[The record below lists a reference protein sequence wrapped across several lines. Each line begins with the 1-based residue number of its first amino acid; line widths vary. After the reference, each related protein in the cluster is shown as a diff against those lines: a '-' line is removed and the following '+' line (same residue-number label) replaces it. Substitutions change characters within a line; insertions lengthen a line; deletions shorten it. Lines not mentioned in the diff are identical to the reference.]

1 MLTLG
6 VALGLLARRIGLPR
20 LFGELTA
27 GVILGPTVLGSLDP
41 ATSKWMG
48 LTISTHAI
56 IDTGLVVFL
65 FSVGTHVDLPSLNR
79 LRRRIAF
86 TSLGGMALPFGLG
99 YAVVT
104 LLPGF
109 WRPYAQGNLNVL
121 ALFIGTVLSI
131 SALPVIAKILRDLD
145 LLSTD
150 TGSVIMAAATLDDL
164 VGWSLFAVVVAELT
178 HKGNPAAAIVSVV
191 ILALATVTIG
201 RKIAMWLMR
210 LAFGPVAMAVQ
221 MLVAFGVA
229 HLTASLGLGAVFGA
243 FLAGV
248 AFSGGIG
255 QDGRWKCAIDKA
267 ADELFAPLYFVSVG
281 LQANFAHSFN
291 LALCCVM
298 LGVACVGKIVGATA
312 GARLGGAT
320 GREALAV
327 GFGLNARGA
336 MAIVLASTALAA
348 HVVTEPVFVAIVAM
362 SLATSFIS
370 GPAMSR
376 LVDRRP
382 IPVASSDS
390 AA

>member
-1 MLTLG
+1 ML
-6 VALGLLARRIGLPR
+6 ALGAALGRIAGRFSLPR
-20 LFGELTA
+20 LFGELAA
-27 GVILGPTVLGSLDP
+27 GVLVGPTLLGVIWPSS
-41 ATSKWMG
+41 SKW
-48 LTISTHAI
+48 LTLTPQAH
-56 IDTGLVVFL
+56 GLVDIGLVIFL
-65 FSVGTHVDLPSLNR
+65 FSIGSHIDMPSLAR

-86 TSLGGMALPFGLG
+86 TSLGGLLLPFAIG
-99 YAVVT
+99 YATVIAI
-104 LLPGF
+104 PDF
-109 WRPYAQGNLNVL
+109 WRPFAQGNPRVL
-121 ALFIGTVLSI
+121 ALFIGTILSI

-178 HKGNPAAAIVSVV
+178 HKGSPALAIASVV
-191 ILALATVTIG
+191 ILALATVTVG
-201 RKIAMWLMR
+201 RKIAAWLIR
-210 LAFGPVAMAVQ
+210 LMFGPVAMAVK
-221 MLVAFGVA
+221 MLVAFGMA
-229 HLTASLGLGAVFGA
+229 HLTASFGLGAVFGA

-248 AFSGGIG
+248 AFSGEIG
-255 QDGRWKCAIDKA
+255 QGGRWERAIDKV
-267 ADELFAPLYFVSVG
+267 ADDVFAPLYFVSVG

-291 LALCCVM
+291 LALFVVI
-298 LGVACVGKIVGATA
+298 LVIGSIGKIVGATA
-312 GARLGGAT
+312 GARLGGAG

-336 MAIVLASTALAA
+336 MAIVLASTALTA
-348 HVVTEPVFVAIVAM
+348 HVVTEPVFVAIVGM

-382 IPVASSDS
+382 IPAASSDT